1 MRAKTVFAALS
12 AVLLTLSQLPLAA
25 SVQSREYRR
34 AVRLYQN
41 GMYERARSV
50 FESVSGDPLSEAYTV
65 LCALKMRSDDY
76 LELMHE
82 YHQNYP
88 SSIMTS
94 RIRLENARILFD
106 DGRYS
111 EAAIEFAKVDSV
123 SLPDSDLSEYLF
135 KCAYCQF
142 AMGNYT
148 DAAQFLTILDGM
160 PFTEYTSAGRYISG
174 IMHYNN
180 QDFAS
185 AEACFWK
192 VSTDPRFQEIA
203 EFYIVDCE
211 FNQKNYQFAVKE
223 GEKIYEKSPQ
233 ERKERLARI
242 ISESY
247 LILGDTEKA
256 RQYYDGL
263 SFKDMNRK
271 DYFYAGSV
279 MYSVH
284 DYQGAI
290 ENFLKMEER
299 SDSLGQIANY
309 HLANSYMRTRNQVA
323 AMNAFQDASN
333 VEFDPE
339 ISEDALFNYAKL
351 AFDLNK
357 DTGGFARYIDKYST
371 KTRGVQIYGYMALAA
386 LVDRDYAAAVAAY
399 DNIDELSDDMQNNYT
414 KANFLRGEE
423 LFAKG
428 SYRDAAPYFRATAY
442 YLPKTDRL
450 NQLSRYWMAESY
462 YRTENFAEAEK
473 LFTELYNG
481 SALYGMQE
489 GSLLAYNVAY
499 SLFKQKDYASAARW
513 FDNYIASGYLQY
525 REDAMNRRADCDFGL
540 HDYASASLSYQ
551 KVVNEF
557 FNPDNIYPYYQQ
569 AISFG
574 LSGDKKLKVSTLMPI
589 KNASPTAPLYNEAYY
604 ELGRAQM
611 DVKSNDEAIASFNHL
626 MNTTQDKTYQARA
639 LIGLGMVYRNMSE
652 YEKSLENYKAVVTM
666 MPESEYAE
674 EAMLAIESIYHRM
687 KRPEKFLEYLE
698 ENRLN
703 VAKSD
708 EEKAKMYFNTA
719 EQLYLAGNYSQAV
732 QSIQKYTSSYPDAQD
747 VMQANFYLAES
758 YRAMGEK
765 EKAVEAYALCLDQES
780 EFAFAEMSKLRY
792 AELSYELQRYQD
804 AYNGYSKLYSSTRM
818 DQNKAV
824 ANLGMMR
831 SAYRSK
837 DYVAAIS
844 ASESLMN
851 DNSQSSD
858 LRREA
863 KYVKAKSSLA
873 TSNRDEAMKLFAELG
888 ANPSTAEGAEGKYM
902 TIQNLYDTAQ
912 FDKVENEVYA
922 FSQDAGDQ
930 SYWLAK
936 AYLVLGDSFAE
947 RAQYDQAKATFE
959 SIRDGYVPSGTNDD
973 VPDSVKMR
981 LERLQTLM
989 NE

>member
-1 MRAKTVFAALS
+1 MRVKTVFAALLL
-12 AVLLTLSQLPLAA
+12 VLLTLSQLPLQAA
-25 SVQSREYRR
+25 APSREYRR

-50 FESVSGDPLSEAYTV
+50 FESVPGDPLSEAYTV

-76 LELMHE
+76 LELMEE
-82 YHQNYP
+82 YHRKFP

-106 DGRYS
+106 DQRYS
-111 EAAIEFAKVDSV
+111 EAAVEFSKVDSV
-123 SLPDSDLSEYLF
+123 SLPEDDLPEYIF

-142 AMGNYT
+142 AMGRYPE
-148 DAAQFLTILDGM
+148 ASEFLTILEGL
-160 PFTEYTSAGRYISG
+160 PFTEYTSPGRYING
-174 IMHYNN
+174 VMLYNN
-180 QDFAS
+180 LEFAQ

-192 VSTDPRFQEIA
+192 VSTDPRFEEIA
-203 EFYIVDCE
+203 AFYIVDCE
-211 FNQKNYQFAVKE
+211 FNQKNYQFAVTE

-242 ISESY
+242 ISEAY

-256 RQYYDGL
+256 RQYYEGL
-263 SFKDMNRK
+263 SLKDMNRK
-271 DYFYAGSV
+271 DYFYAASV

-290 ENFLKMEER
+290 DNFLKMEDR

-323 AMNAFQDASN
+323 AMNAFRDAAD

-339 ISEDALFNYAKL
+339 ICEDAMFNYAKL

-357 DTGGFARYIDKYST
+357 DTGGFSRYIKKYST
-371 KTRGVQIYGYMALAA
+371 STRGVQIYGYMALAA
-386 LVDRDYAAAVAAY
+386 LVDRDYAGAVAAY

-450 NQLSRYWMAESY
+450 NQFSRYWMAESY
-462 YRTENFAEAEK
+462 YRTENYAEAEK
-473 LFTELYNG
+473 IFTELYNG

-489 GSLLAYNVAY
+489 GDILAYNVAY
-499 SLFKQKDYASAARW
+499 SLFKQKNYSAAARW
-513 FDNYIASGYLQY
+513 FDYYISSGHLKY

-557 FNPDNIYPYYQQ
+557 FNPNNIYPYYQQ

-574 LSGDKKLKVSTLMPI
+574 LSGDKKLKVSTLLPV
-589 KNASPTAPLYNEAYY
+589 KEASPEAPLYNEAYY

-611 DVKSNDEAIASFNHL
+611 DVKSNDDAIASFNHL
-626 MNTTQDKTYQARA
+626 KNTTTDITFQARA

-652 YEKSLENYKAVVTM
+652 YEKSLENYKAVVSM

-674 EAMLAIESIYHRM
+674 ESMLAIESIYHRM

-719 EQLYLAGNYSQAV
+719 EQLYLAGNYAQAI
-732 QSIQKYTSSYPDAQD
+732 QSVQKYVSSYPDAAD

-765 EKAVEAYALCLDQES
+765 EKAVEAYAPALNQES
-780 EFAFAEMSKLRY
+780 EFAFAEMSRLRY
-792 AELSYELQRYQD
+792 AELSFDLQRYQD
-804 AYNGYSKLYSSTRM
+804 AYKGYESLLSTTRM
-818 DQNKAV
+818 DENRSLARS
-824 ANLGMMR
+824 GMMR

-837 DYVAAIS
+837 DYEAAIL
-844 ASESLMN
+844 ASESVMN
-851 DNSQSSD
+851 DGAQSSD
-858 LRREA
+858 LKREA
-863 KYVKAKSSLA
+863 KYIKAKSSLA
-873 TSNRDEAMKLFAELG
+873 TSKRDEAMKLFAELG

-922 FSQDAGDQ
+922 FSQDAGNQ

-947 RAQYDQAKATFE
+947 RGQYDQAKATFE
-959 SIRDGYVPSGTNDD
+959 SIRDGYVASGTNDD
-973 VPDSVKMR
+973 VPDGVKMR

-989 NE
+989 NK